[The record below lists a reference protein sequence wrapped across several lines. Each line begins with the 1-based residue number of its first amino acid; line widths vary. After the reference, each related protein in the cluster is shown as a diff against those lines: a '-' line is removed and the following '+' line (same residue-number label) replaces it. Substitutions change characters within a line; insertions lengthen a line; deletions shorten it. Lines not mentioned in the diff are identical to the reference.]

1 MDDRQS
7 TTQDDRQ
14 HDNRPNV
21 GSWRELGSHVG
32 TAVVLAGGVLIGA
45 VNIYLTASLLPTAV
59 ADIGGERLYAWNMT
73 VFLTAQVVATM
84 LVNRTLS
91 RRGNIGSYLLGF
103 GVFAVGSVVCAASPA
118 MPVLLV
124 GRAGQGL
131 GAGLLTGLGFTLI
144 YSALPRHLWV
154 RGSALISAM
163 FGLGNFV
170 GPTLGGLFAQFG
182 SWRLAFVVLAL
193 ASALMAA
200 FVPRVL
206 PTGDD
211 RSETEST
218 ESEAGT
224 PLGSLLPII
233 GAAGA
238 VSIAGILS
246 DVLMRMVLID
256 LALASILVFV
266 VTEKRS
272 RVRVLPRPTYQ
283 PGSALRWIY
292 LTIVFLAA
300 GVAVETFLPLF
311 GQRLGGLPPIAAGF
325 FGAALSLGWSA
336 SQIPSSSARRERTT
350 RWLRVAGP
358 GLLATGLAVL
368 ALMQRRDAP
377 QPLVLAWLPV
387 LFLAGAG
394 IGLAMPHLSV
404 AAMAGAPDKE
414 EGEKAAA
421 AIATVL
427 TLSTACGAAVAG
439 LLVNL
444 GGASMVV
451 SARYLL
457 LGFAAIS
464 ALGTLTAFRANHLAR
479 QTELRHKPEP

>member
-1 MDDRQS
+1 M
-7 TTQDDRQ
+7 
-14 HDNRPNV
+14 
-21 GSWRELGSHVG
+21 
-32 TAVVLAGGVLIGA
+32 VLAGGVLIGA
-45 VNIYLTASLLPTAV
+45 VNIYLAASLLPTAV

-73 VFLTAQVVATM
+73 VFLTAQVMATM

-91 RRGNIGSYLLGF
+91 RHGNIGSYLLGF
-103 GVFAVGSVVCAASPA
+103 GVFAVGSVVCAASPT

-182 SWRLAFVVLAL
+182 SWRLAFLVLAL

-206 PTGDD
+206 PAGDRTD
-211 RSETEST
+211 TETE
-218 ESEAGT
+218 AGI

-246 DVLMRMVLID
+246 DVLMRMVLIG

-266 VTEKRS
+266 VTEQRS
-272 RVRVLPRPTYQ
+272 RIRVLPRRTYQ

-336 SQIPSSSARRERTT
+336 SQIASSSARRERTT

-387 LFLAGAG
+387 LLLAGAG

-404 AAMAGAPDKE
+404 AAMTGAPDKE

-427 TLSTACGAAVAG
+427 TLSIACGAAVSG

-444 GGASMVV
+444 GGASMVA

-457 LGFAAIS
+457 LGFAVIS
-464 ALGTLTAFRANHLAR
+464 ALGTLTALRANRLAR
-479 QTELRHKPEP
+479 PAELRRKPEPASKYEPKSESGPGSSSGSGKSAGNLR